1 MSIVP
6 SCQKHRNRAREKN
19 MKTPST
25 AAVVIALIPFA
36 AMCFS
41 VSLWDRV
48 QPLVLGL
55 PFNLCWLIAW
65 IVLTPLCMAVAYRIE
80 AMHDARRRG
89 T

>member
-1 MSIVP
+1 MKRPSIA
-6 SCQKHRNRAREKN
+6 SL
-19 MKTPST
+19 
-25 AAVVIALIPFA
+25 ILALIPFT

-48 QPLVLGL
+48 EPTVLGL

-65 IVLTPLCMAVAYRIE
+65 IVLTPLCMAVAYRLE
-80 AMHDARRRG
+80 ALHDARRRN

>member
-1 MSIVP
+1 
-6 SCQKHRNRAREKN
+6 
-19 MKTPST
+19 
-25 AAVVIALIPFA
+25 
-36 AMCFS
+36 

-80 AMHDARRRG
+80 AVHDARRRG
-89 T
+89 P